1 MQEVTF
7 NGYNTQIGI
16 IKITPVVQEF
26 YFYRAVGLQVE
37 LPRDSV
43 CITKDHVRNQTLRP
57 QLRSSG
63 GVAQQSELRC
73 SPGEASAQV

>member
-26 YFYRAVGLQVE
+26 YLYRAVGLQVE
-37 LPRDSV
+37 LPGTASASPRTSLE
-43 CITKDHVRNQTLRP
+43 NQTLRP
-57 QLRSSG
+57 QLQSSG
-63 GVAQQSELRC
+63 GAAQQSE
-73 SPGEASAQV
+73 